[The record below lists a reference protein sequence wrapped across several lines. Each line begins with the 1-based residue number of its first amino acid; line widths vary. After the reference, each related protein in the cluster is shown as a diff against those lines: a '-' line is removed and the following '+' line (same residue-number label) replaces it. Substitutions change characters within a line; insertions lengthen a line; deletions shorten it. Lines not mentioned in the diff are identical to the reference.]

1 MEMMKALGE
10 IVYIVDHDD
19 SVRRSLKR
27 LVKAF
32 GIKVRTF
39 PSVAEFAGLPLITSP
54 ACLIID
60 ADAARHAADLP
71 QTLEAVA
78 PDIHVIVIT
87 VSDRDSERQLAK
99 DLNATMCL
107 QKPIDSQ
114 ALLDSIRWSF
124 KEARP
129 STVRGRR

>member
-1 MEMMKALGE
+1 MKVSGK
-10 IVYIVDHDD
+10 IVYIVDNDD

-32 GIKVRTF
+32 GIEVRTF
-39 PSVAEFAGLPLITSP
+39 ASVAEFAVIPPITAP

-60 ADAARHAADLP
+60 ADAARHASDLS
-71 QTLEAVA
+71 QTLAA
-78 PDIHVIVIT
+78 AASKIHVIVIT
-87 VSDRDSERQLAK
+87 ASDGESERQLAK

-124 KEARP
+124 KETSPNKVPAK
-129 STVRGRR
+129 SK

>member
-1 MEMMKALGE
+1 MPGD
-10 IVYIVDHDD
+10 IVYIVDNDD

-27 LVKAF
+27 LVRSF
-32 GIKVRTF
+32 GIKVHTF
-39 PSVAEFAGLPLITSP
+39 ASVAEFAELPPTTSP

-60 ADAARHAADLP
+60 AATARDCADLP

-78 PDIHVIVIT
+78 PEIHVIVIT
-87 VSDRDSERQLAK
+87 VSDGESERELAK
-99 DLNATMCL
+99 GLNATMCL

-124 KEARP
+124 K
-129 STVRGRR
+129 GK

>member
-1 MEMMKALGE
+1 MMKMLGD
-10 IVYIVDHDD
+10 IVYIVDNDD

-32 GIKVRTF
+32 GIQVHTF
-39 PSVAEFAGLPLITSP
+39 ASVAEFAELPPTTLP

-71 QTLEAVA
+71 QTLAAVA
-78 PDIHVIVIT
+78 PDSHVIVIT
-87 VSDRDSERQLAK
+87 VSDGDSERQLAK
-99 DLNATMCL
+99 GLNATMCL

-124 KEARP
+124 KETRP
-129 STVRGRR
+129 NTVPGKSE

>member
-1 MEMMKALGE
+1 M
-10 IVYIVDHDD
+10 VYIVDNDD

-27 LVKAF
+27 LVRAF
-32 GIKVRTF
+32 GIQVRTF
-39 PSVAEFAGLPLITSP
+39 ASVAEFAALPPATSP

-60 ADAARHAADLP
+60 ADAARHADDLQ

-87 VSDRDSERQLAK
+87 VSDRESERQLAK

-124 KEARP
+124 KEP
-129 STVRGRR
+129 SPNIVPAKSK

>member
-1 MEMMKALGE
+1 MMKILGD

-27 LVKAF
+27 LVRSF
-32 GIKVRTF
+32 GFKVHTF
-39 PSVAEFAGLPLITSP
+39 ASVAEFAELPPTTSP

-60 ADAARHAADLP
+60 AATARRAADLP

-78 PDIHVIVIT
+78 PEIHVIVIT
-87 VSDRDSERQLAK
+87 VSDGESERELAK
-99 DLNATMCL
+99 GLNATMCL

-124 KEARP
+124 K
-129 STVRGRR
+129 GK